1 MSVAEDRRRM
11 TFRLQA
17 LQVGAV
23 LVFIVLGMSFWFLQ
37 VVEHQRYEELAENNH
52 QRTLA
57 LRAPRGVLFDRFG
70 KVLVEN
76 RHSFTISIVR
86 EHSTDLSRTVRLL
99 SQVAGL
105 DQAQVEQIVAR
116 HRGEPAYRPIVIVE
130 DASLAQV
137 AAVRARRLESELP
150 DVVVQEVPTR
160 RYPTDSMAAHL
171 FGYVGEAN
179 DTQVAGGA
187 SQGTIIGQQGLE
199 KEYND
204 LLMGKDGAKVV
215 AVNSLG
221 REIRTLEEVP
231 PVEGRRLQLTI
242 DVDLQRAAEDGF
254 RHAGFNG
261 AALIMDPR
269 NGEVLTMVSLPSYD
283 PNDFAVGIDRS
294 KWSALNSDKLRPLQN
309 RVMQGR
315 YSPGS
320 IFKIVVAT
328 AALEEGLVDPD
339 FRVTCNGGA
348 YFYGRYYKCHLK
360 GGHGSVDMRHAL
372 EKSCNVYFY
381 TLGNM
386 LGVDK
391 IHEWAEKL
399 GLAGRTGIDLPN
411 EQDSIVPSTEWKKK
425 RTGEKWY
432 AGETISVAIGQGQVS
447 VTPAGLAVMIST
459 VANGGTRV
467 TPHVIKAIDEGDG
480 QGWKPV
486 PAPAVADKVAFR
498 PGTLA
503 ALHDGLWMVVNA
515 AGTGGRGRV
524 EGRDV
529 AGKTGTAQV
538 ISNEG
543 RARARNSG
551 RDLRDHGWFVFF
563 APKDNPEIAG
573 VIFGEHNEHGFL
585 GAPIAKHVIETYFA
599 KKEGKPLPVLPSTGA
614 PPAPKDQEDPDV
626 PGVLD
631 ADVVAAAAAESRPL
645 N

>member
-11 TFRLQA
+11 TSRLQI
-17 LQVGAV
+17 LQVGSI

-70 KVLVEN
+70 RVLVEN

-86 EHSTDLSRTVRLL
+86 EHSTDLPRTIRLL
-99 SQVAGL
+99 SQVAKL

-116 HRGEPAYRPIVIVE
+116 HRGDPAYRPIVVVE

-150 DVVVQEVPTR
+150 DVLVQEVPTR
-160 RYPTDSMAAHL
+160 RYPSDAMAAHL

-179 DTQVAGGA
+179 DTQVASGA
-187 SQGTIIGQQGLE
+187 SQGAIIGQQGFE
-199 KEYND
+199 KAYND

-221 REIRTLEEVP
+221 REIRTLDEVP
-231 PVEGRRLQLTI
+231 PAEGRRLQLTI
-242 DVDLQRAAEDGF
+242 DADLQRAAEDGF

-261 AALIMDPR
+261 AALVLDPR
-269 NGEVLTMVSLPSYD
+269 NGEVLTYASLPSYD
-283 PNDFAVGIDRS
+283 PNDFAVGIERS
-294 KWSALNSDKLRPLQN
+294 KWAALNSDKLRPLQN

-320 IFKIVVAT
+320 TFKIVVAT
-328 AALEEGLVDPD
+328 AALEEGIVTPD
-339 FRVTCNGGA
+339 FHVTCNGGA
-348 YFYGRYYKCHLK
+348 TFFGRYFKCHLK
-360 GGHGSVDMRHAL
+360 GGHGTLDMRHAL

-391 IHEWAEKL
+391 IHKWAEKL
-399 GLAGRTGIDLPN
+399 GLAGKTGIDLPN
-411 EQDSIVPSTEWKKK
+411 EQESIVPSTEWKKK

-432 AGETISVAIGQGQVS
+432 AGETISVSIGQGQVS
-447 VTPAGLAVMIST
+447 VTPASLAVMIST

-467 TPHVIKAIDEGDG
+467 TPHILKAIDEG

-486 PAPAVADKVAFR
+486 PAPAVADHVAFK
-498 PGTLA
+498 PETLA
-503 ALHDGLWMVVNA
+503 ALRDGLWLVVNGS
-515 AGTGGRGRV
+515 GTGGRARLMGY
-524 EGRDV
+524 DV

-538 ISNEG
+538 ISNQG
-543 RARARNSG
+543 RQAARNTD

-563 APKDNPEIAG
+563 APRDNPQIAG
-573 VIFGEHNEHGFL
+573 VIFGEHAEHGPL
-585 GAPIAKHVIETYFA
+585 AAPIAKHVIETYFA
-599 KKEGKPLPVLPSTGA
+599 KQEGRPLPKLPTTGVA
-614 PPAPKDQEDPDV
+614 PAPGDQGDPDA
-626 PGVLD
+626 PGVP
-631 ADVVAAAAAESRPL
+631 AEGEVIASATPERRPL